1 MQIRIE
7 MLIDG
12 PRHESAAAGQQISLS
27 KYRHSIDLMSVLVSK
42 DLKVRYRSTMLGYV
56 WSLLYP
62 LAFALIF
69 YFLFRVIVRIEVENY
84 ALFLIGGLFPWH
96 WISNSASGPTLPP
109 SLYPSLESVWLRGA
123 SAVAIA
129 PTKAATSCP
138 AEPRPPRQPTVQ

>member
-1 MQIRIE
+1 
-7 MLIDG
+7 
-12 PRHESAAAGQQISLS
+12 
-27 KYRHSIDLMSVLVSK
+27 MSVLVSK

-84 ALFLIGGLFPWH
+84 ALFLIGGVFPWH

-138 AEPRPPRQPTVQ
+138 AEPRPPRQPTVR

>member
-1 MQIRIE
+1 
-7 MLIDG
+7 
-12 PRHESAAAGQQISLS
+12 
-27 KYRHSIDLMSVLVSK
+27 MSVLVSK
-42 DLKVRYRSTMLGYV
+42 DLKVRYRSTMLGYL